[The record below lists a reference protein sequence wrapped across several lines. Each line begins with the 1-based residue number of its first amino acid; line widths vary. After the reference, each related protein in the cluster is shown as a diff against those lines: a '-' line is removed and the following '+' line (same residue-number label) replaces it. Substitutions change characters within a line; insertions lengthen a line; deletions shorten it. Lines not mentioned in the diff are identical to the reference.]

1 MTTYKN
7 LEAWKLGM
15 RIVQQIYN
23 VTKFYPKEELFALTS
38 QTKRAAVSIP
48 ANIAEGI
55 GRNYKRDTIQF
66 LHISRGSTYEL
77 ETLLNVAT
85 MINIL
90 QVEIYDTIQI
100 MIEEE
105 KKILNGLINSYEARS
120 DLK

>member
-15 RIVQQIYN
+15 RIVQQIYI
-23 VTKFYPKEELFALTS
+23 VTKIYPKEELFALTS

-55 GRNYKRDTIQF
+55 GRNFKRDTIQF
-66 LHISRGSTYEL
+66 LHISRGSIYEL

-85 MINIL
+85 LVNIL
-90 QVEIYDTIQI
+90 QIETFDTIQI

-105 KKILNGLINSYEARS
+105 KKILNGLINSYETRS

>member
-7 LEAWKLGM
+7 LEVWKLGM

-85 MINIL
+85 MVNIL

>member
-7 LEAWKLGM
+7 LEVWKLGM